1 MSKGINHWKEPSLLL
16 SGIGIATIGEWVY
29 FISFNLIIFSMTGSA
44 MAVTALY
51 ILKPLASLF
60 TNIWA
65 GTLVDQVNK
74 RKLMVT
80 LDLLRAFL
88 IALLPWL
95 SSLVLIYTVV
105 FLINIASAIFSPTSM
120 SYITKLIPV
129 ERRKRFNSLYSL
141 ITSGAFLIGPAV
153 AGLLFM
159 VSTPIVTVY
168 VNAVAL
174 FFSALITMLLPDV
187 DDNTS
192 SMNRLSFQMVKNDWK
207 EVIRFSHKSPY
218 VILIYTLFMS
228 VMVVAASAVD
238 SLEASFAKEVLSL
251 TDSEYGFLVSIA
263 GGGIVGGALLNS
275 LLVQKTKT
283 SYLIGFGSLLVS
295 TGYLMYAFSASLLI
309 AAVGFFFLAFFI
321 AFANTGFLTFYQH
334 NIPTHLLG
342 RVISFYQFVQ
352 SILTMA
358 LTGLLGL
365 LAELAT
371 IQIAVITGVLVM
383 FFLSNVLCV
392 FSLWPSK
399 KVHYEMDSL

>member
-1 MSKGINHWKEPSLLL
+1 
-16 SGIGIATIGEWVY
+16 
-29 FISFNLIIFSMTGSA
+29 

-105 FLINIASAIFSPTSM
+105 FIINIASAIFSPTSM

-159 VSTPIVTVY
+159 VSTPIVAVY
-168 VNAVAL
+168 VNAIAL
-174 FFSALITMLLPDV
+174 FCSALITMLLPDV

-218 VILIYTLFMS
+218 VVFIYTLFMS

-283 SYLIGFGSLLVS
+283 SYLIGVGSLLVS
-295 TGYLMYAFSASLLI
+295 TGYLMYAFSASLLM

-342 RVISFYQFVQ
+342 RVISFYQFAQ

-365 LAELAT
+365 LAEIAT

-399 KVHYEMDSL
+399 KVHYKMDSL